1 MPLTAKLPG
10 TSGENYL
17 RAKQLLPMSNCITMI
32 IPARLCVLVASAH
45 SVYGNAGVC
54 ATGDDNYY
62 QNNITVSIPSPF
74 QKGRVAP

>member
-1 MPLTAKLPG
+1 
-10 TSGENYL
+10 
-17 RAKQLLPMSNCITMI
+17 MI

-74 QKGRVAP
+74 QKGRVAPWNFLNNFYSVLNSPMTDIFYLRIFKD